1 MASWREV
8 LEIDVTTYKSD
19 GGNQLKGFLEN
30 LVRRTGPQYLFDGAQ
45 ELIVSSNA
53 LDANPEHSL
62 TLLVY
67 AGLNP
72 DVIKLGTKF
81 ESSLGAKEGSQKYM
95 PDPSTFFQ
103 GSNLVLPKNSALDS
117 QFKSF
122 EHWTSVNEV
131 KHISLW
137 LLAAL
142 RSMYGRDLPSALEVE
157 IPLPGEARPGRL
169 DVVAKRADKLLC
181 FEAKT
186 SISDAIKE
194 RRFVEQVP
202 KYRKQIVQTCNELN
216 LDNIVS
222 SVLLAPGGSESD
234 LKCIDGELKPSPIGR
249 KLLAVCSQYGIKFIT
264 ANAIWQMLACHLAAE
279 NSPSELM
286 SAIEKLEK
294 SPNLLGLTSAGF
306 VSEGSIIEKWV
317 N

>member
-1 MASWREV
+1 MASWRDT
-8 LEIDVTTYKSD
+8 LNIDVTTYKSD
-19 GGNQLKGFLEN
+19 AGNQLKGFLEN
-30 LVRRTGPQYLFDGAQ
+30 LVRRTGPQYLFDGTQ
-45 ELIVSSNA
+45 ELIVSANE
-53 LDANPEHSL
+53 LVANPEHTLS
-62 TLLVY
+62 LLVY

-72 DVIKLGTKF
+72 DVVHLGPTF
-81 ESSLGAKEGSQKYM
+81 ESVLGSKTVNQKYT

-142 RSMYGRDLPSALEVE
+142 RSLYGVDLPSALEVT

-169 DVVAKRADKLLC
+169 DVVAKWADQLVC

-186 SISDAIKE
+186 SIADAIKD
-194 RRFVEQVP
+194 RRFEEQVP
-202 KYRKQIVQTCNELN
+202 KYRKQIVETCHELG
-216 LDNIVS
+216 LSGIIS
-222 SVLLAPGGSESD
+222 SVLLCPGGSESE
-234 LKCIDGELKPSPIGR
+234 LKCVDGEIRASPVGQ
-249 KLLAVCSQYGIKFIT
+249 KLLEVCSKYGIKFIT
-264 ANAIWQMLACHLAAE
+264 ANAVWQMVASKLAVE
-279 NSPSELM
+279 NSHYELM
-286 SAIEKLEK
+286 TAIAKLK
-294 SPNLLGLTSAGF
+294 NSPNLLGLTSAGF
-306 VSEGSIIEKWV
+306 VLANSTVEKWT